1 MPRKPHLR
9 ACVKCLLL
17 SSFQNWNL
25 NRNSQYQTAWTY
37 SDSEVVTCWQGR
49 WLHMHAKIDRHIF
62 TFFVGNTSDGTE
74 ETIWT
79 HKRSSRHS
87 KINMEFCTSYLI
99 LHWVS
104 NQKCEEWIMW
114 QMCLHSFS

>member
-1 MPRKPHLR
+1 MPRKTRLR
-9 ACVKCLLL
+9 PCVKCLLL

-49 WLHMHAKIDRHIF
+49 WLHIHAKTGIF
-62 TFFVGNTSDGTE
+62 LQHFVENTLDSTE

-87 KINMEFCTSYLI
+87 RINMEFCTSYLI
-99 LHWVS
+99 LQLLS
-104 NQKCEEWIMW
+104 NQNCEVWIMW
-114 QMCLHSFS
+114 QICLHTFS